1 MTPSASGSGTTLTT
15 GGNSV
20 TADASGNYS
29 FGSLANGN
37 YTVSPSK
44 AGFIFTPASQTVTV
58 NGANVSGVNFVAQPV
73 VTPTG
78 IQLVQKS
85 VNGNEASATSISA
98 SLTSSVTQG
107 NFLIVTGT
115 AARPART
122 ISISDTAGN
131 TYLPAIGPLN
141 EPIQDVNAYIWYV
154 PSAKAGL
161 NTITPDLVRR
171 DSARRSTSRS
181 GPACRQ
187 TCRSTVLPQELAAGR
202 PSTTA
207 SLTTSA
213 AGELVFGYTFAGTS
227 ATAGSGFTTLS
238 LINGDPDEFEIQP
251 TSGASVAA
259 TFSQPPGG
267 AWLALMMLVKP
278 AGAVG
283 SAADRRGVSAR
294 CWSVSV
300 SDDDPV
306 GKRQRCRKHGHQR
319 SISGRWQ
326 QRRRSR

>member
-1 MTPSASGSGTTLTT
+1 MEAATTASAIWRTETTP
-15 GGNSV
+15 
-20 TADASGNYS
+20 
-29 FGSLANGN
+29 
-37 YTVSPSK
+37 VSPSK
-44 AGFIFTPASQTVTV
+44 SGFIFTPSSQTVTV

-131 TYLPAIGPLN
+131 TYLPAIGPVN

-161 NTITPDLVRR
+161 NTITLTS
-171 DSARRSTSRS
+171 SAATALEIHISEWSGVSSNLPIDGVASGTGSGTTMTTS
-181 GPACRQ
+181 
-187 TCRSTVLPQELAAGR
+187 
-202 PSTTA
+202 

-251 TSGASVAA
+251 TSGASVAV
-259 TFSQPPGG
+259 TFNQSPGG

-278 AGAVG
+278 AGAISSQLTVAVSQPGAGANLSATTTLSASATDVG
-283 SAADRRGVSAR
+283 STVT
-294 CWSVSV
+294 SVQFQVDGSSV
-300 SDDDPV
+300 
-306 GKRQRCRKHGHQR
+306 GLQL
-319 SISGRWQ
+319 
-326 QRRRSR
+326 